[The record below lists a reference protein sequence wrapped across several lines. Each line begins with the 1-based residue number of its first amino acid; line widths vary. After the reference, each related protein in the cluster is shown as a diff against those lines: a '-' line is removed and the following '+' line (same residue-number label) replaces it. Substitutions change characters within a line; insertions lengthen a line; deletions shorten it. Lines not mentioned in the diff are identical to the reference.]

1 MVATTLDPNG
11 RINFESAVVLLVERS
26 HHSADVLQQI
36 FVGFGARNC
45 LRATTA
51 DEAQDIVK
59 RRPVDLIVIDPT
71 IEGGYD
77 FLTWL
82 RRSDLEPN
90 RGAPVIAVSANGAK
104 SGILKARNSGASFF
118 ITKPLTP
125 ATLLDRILWVV
136 KDNRPFVVSQVYAGP
151 DRRFKFEGPPPG
163 VGARR
168 STDVDTQLGE
178 AQEPNMSQAEI
189 DSLLKPQKV
198 SL

>member
-1 MVATTLDPNG
+1 MATSLGLNG
-11 RINFESAVVLLVERS
+11 RINFESAIVLLIERS
-26 HHSADVLQQI
+26 HHSANLLQQI
-36 FVGFGARNC
+36 FFGFGALDC
-45 LRATTA
+45 LRATSSE
-51 DEAQDIVK
+51 EARKIVK
-59 RRPVDLIVIDPT
+59 RRPVDLIVVDPT
-71 IEGGYD
+71 IEGGYE
-77 FLTWL
+77 FITWL

-136 KDNRPFVVSQVYAGP
+136 KDNRPFVVAQAYAGP
-151 DRRFKFEGPPPG
+151 DRRFNLNDPPPG
-163 VGARR
+163 IGARR
-168 STDVDTQLGE
+168 STDVDTQLE
-178 AQEPNMSQAEI
+178 DAAEPNMSQAEI